1 MYDVVVVGGGPVGL
15 MLACELRL
23 GGASVVVLER
33 LTEIDQTIKAGAL
46 NTPSVEALYRRGLL
60 PAVKEA
66 HDRTLELMAA
76 FMRGRAPEGRERAS
90 EERERASEE
99 RGPASPEGQ
108 LRTTP
113 RATPRT
119 TPRIPPRFAGHFA
132 GMMLSAER
140 LDADDP
146 DLSSR
151 GPAAEIGLVSQQQ
164 LEHILAVR
172 AAELGVEVRRGVEV
186 TGFTDDGERITVTT
200 TGGPVHGRW
209 LVGCDGGR
217 STVRRLAGF
226 QFPGT
231 DPEITAYQAVAEME
245 GTERLAVGWRAT
257 PTGVYSHGPVPGRV
271 LVARFDGAPPSR
283 ANRATP
289 VTAEELQ
296 DAVRHVT
303 GADVVVKEIKTVTRF
318 TDNARQAATY
328 RLGRVLLAG
337 DAAHVHSPFGGQ
349 GLNLGLGDAV
359 NLGWKLAAVV
369 RGQAT
374 EELLDTYTRERHP
387 IGAWVL
393 DWTRAQ
399 IALMRPDAHAR
410 AARAVVA
417 DLIETVTGTTY
428 FVKKISGVWHRYDM
442 PGAGGHPLVG
452 RSAPDYEF
460 EDGSR
465 LADHLHAGRG
475 LFVLPGGTAPDDHG
489 PAVDGYGDRIVTV
502 TTAIRDPHAPGAL
515 LVRPDGFVAWAQ
527 DNRAQG
533 PDGLDTE
540 GLERALETWFGQPA
554 DAPTAAR

>member
-1 MYDVVVVGGGPVGL
+1 MSYDVVVVGGGPVGL
-15 MLACELRL
+15 VLACELRL
-23 GGASVVVLER
+23 GGTSVVVLER
-33 LTEIDQTIKAGAL
+33 LTEIDPTIKAGAL

-60 PAVKEA
+60 PALKEA
-66 HDRTLELMAA
+66 HDRTLELVAT
-76 FMRGRAPEGRERAS
+76 FMRGRAPGEGPR
-90 EERERASEE
+90 
-99 RGPASPEGQ
+99 
-108 LRTTP
+108 RT
-113 RATPRT
+113 
-119 TPRIPPRFAGHFA
+119 PPRFAGHFA
-132 GMMLSAER
+132 GMMLSADR

-146 DLSSR
+146 DLSGH

-164 LEHILAVR
+164 LEQILAVR

-186 TGFTDDGERITVTT
+186 TGFTDDGERVTVTT

-217 STVRRLAGF
+217 STVRKLAGF
-226 QFPGT
+226 EFPGT

-245 GTERLAVGWRAT
+245 GTEHLGVGWQAT

-271 LVARFDGAPPSR
+271 LVARFDGVARSGADR
-283 ANRATP
+283 TAP
-289 VTAEELQ
+289 VTTEELQ

-303 GADVVVKEIKTVTRF
+303 GADVVVKEIRTATRF

-369 RGQAT
+369 RGQAQ
-374 EELLDTYTRERHP
+374 EGLLDTYTEERHP

-417 DLIETVTGTTY
+417 DLIETVAGTTY
-428 FVKKISGVWHRYDM
+428 FVKKISGVWQRYDM
-442 PGAGGHPLVG
+442 PGDSGHPLVG

-465 LADHLHAGRG
+465 LADHLHDGRG
-475 LFVLPGGTAPDDHG
+475 LLVRQSGSGLGGTA
-489 PAVDGYGDRIVTV
+489 VDGCGDRVTIV

-515 LVRPDGFVAWAQ
+515 LVRPDGFVAWAE
-527 DNRAQG
+527 D
-533 PDGLDTE
+533 PDGTDAE
-540 GLERALETWFGQPA
+540 GLANALETWFGVPA
-554 DAPTAAR
+554 DVPVALR

>member
-1 MYDVVVVGGGPVGL
+1 MSYDVVVAGGGPVGL

-33 LTEIDQTIKAGAL
+33 LTEIDPTIKAGAL

-60 PAVKEA
+60 PALKEA
-66 HDRTLELMAA
+66 HDRTLELMAT
-76 FMRGRAPEGRERAS
+76 FMRGRAPAEGPR
-90 EERERASEE
+90 
-99 RGPASPEGQ
+99 
-108 LRTTP
+108 RT
-113 RATPRT
+113 
-119 TPRIPPRFAGHFA
+119 PPRFAGHFA
-132 GMMLSAER
+132 GMMLSADR

-146 DLSSR
+146 DLSGH

-164 LEHILAVR
+164 LEQILAVR

-186 TGFTDDGERITVTT
+186 TGFTDDGEQVKVTT
-200 TGGPVHGRW
+200 TGGAVHGRW

-217 STVRRLAGF
+217 STVRKLAGF
-226 QFPGT
+226 EFPGT

-245 GTERLAVGWRAT
+245 GTEHLGVGWQAT

-271 LVARFDGAPPSR
+271 LVARFDGVARSGADR
-283 ANRATP
+283 TTP
-289 VTAEELQ
+289 VTTEELQ
-296 DAVRHVT
+296 DAVRYVT
-303 GADVVVKEIKTVTRF
+303 GADVVVKEIRTATRF
-318 TDNARQAATY
+318 TDNARQAAAY

-369 RGQAT
+369 RGQAP
-374 EELLDTYTRERHP
+374 EGLLDTYTRERHP

-417 DLIETVTGTTY
+417 DLIETVAGTTY
-428 FVKKISGVWHRYDM
+428 FVKKISGVWQRYDM
-442 PGAGGHPLVG
+442 PGDSGHPLVG

-465 LADHLHAGRG
+465 LADHLHDGRG
-475 LFVLPGGTAPDDHG
+475 LLVRRSGSGLGGT
-489 PAVDGYGDRIVTV
+489 AVDGYGDRVTTV

-515 LVRPDGFVAWAQ
+515 LVRPDGFVAWAE
-527 DNRAQG
+527 DA
-533 PDGLDTE
+533 DGTDAE
-540 GLERALETWFGQPA
+540 GLANALETWFGAPA
-554 DAPTAAR
+554 DVPAALR

>member
-1 MYDVVVVGGGPVGL
+1 MSYDVVVAGGGPVGL

-60 PAVKEA
+60 PALKEA

-76 FMRGRAPEGRERAS
+76 FMRGRTPAEG
-90 EERERASEE
+90 
-99 RGPASPEGQ
+99 
-108 LRTTP
+108 P
-113 RATPRT
+113 R
-119 TPRIPPRFAGHFA
+119 RIPPRFAGHFA

-146 DLSSR
+146 DLSGR

-164 LEHILAVR
+164 LEEILAVR

-186 TGFTDDGERITVTT
+186 TGFADDGERVTVTT
-200 TGGPVHGRW
+200 TDGPVQGRW

-217 STVRRLAGF
+217 STVRKLAGF
-226 QFPGT
+226 DFPGT

-245 GTERLAVGWRAT
+245 GTEHLGVGWQAT

-271 LVARFDGAPPSR
+271 LVARFDGVARSGADR
-283 ANRATP
+283 TAP
-289 VTAEELQ
+289 VTPEELQ
-296 DAVRHVT
+296 DSVRYVT
-303 GADVVVKEIKTVTRF
+303 GADVVVKEIRTATRF

-369 RGQAT
+369 RGQAP
-374 EELLDTYTRERHP
+374 EGLLDTYTRERHP

-410 AARAVVA
+410 AARSVVA

-428 FVKKISGVWHRYDM
+428 FVKKISGVWQRYDM
-442 PGAGGHPLVG
+442 PGDSGHPLVG

-465 LADHLHAGRG
+465 LADHLHHGRG
-475 LFVLPGGTAPDDHG
+475 LLVRQSGSRLGGT
-489 PAVDGYGDRIVTV
+489 AVDGYGDRVTTV

-515 LVRPDGFVAWAQ
+515 LVRPDGIVAWAG
-527 DNRAQG
+527 DPHD
-533 PDGLDTE
+533 PDAE
-540 GLERALETWFGQPA
+540 GVADALETWFGAPA
-554 DAPTAAR
+554 DVPAALRRTVRRASWVFGQIFTLAARHTRPRSRL

>member
-1 MYDVVVVGGGPVGL
+1 MSYDVVVAGGGPVGL

-33 LTEIDQTIKAGAL
+33 LTEIDPTLKAGAL

-60 PAVKEA
+60 PELKEVQA
-66 HDRTLELMAA
+66 RTMELVQA
-76 FMRGRAPEGRERAS
+76 FMRKQAS
-90 EERERASEE
+90 EG
-99 RGPASPEGQ
+99 GPR
-108 LRTTP
+108 RT
-113 RATPRT
+113 
-119 TPRIPPRFAGHFA
+119 PPRFAGHFA
-132 GMMLSAER
+132 GMMLSADL

-146 DLSSR
+146 DLSGR
-151 GPAAEIGLVSQQQ
+151 GPITEIGLVPQQQ
-164 LEHILAVR
+164 LEQILAVR

-186 TGFTDDGERITVTT
+186 TGFADDGEQVTVTT

-217 STVRRLAGF
+217 STVRKLAGF
-226 QFPGT
+226 EFPGT

-245 GTERLAVGWRAT
+245 GTEHLGVGWQAT
-257 PTGVYSHGPVPGRV
+257 PTGVYSHGPVPGRI
-271 LVARFDGAPPSR
+271 LVARFDGGAPGR
-283 ANRATP
+283 DGKTTP
-289 VTAEELQ
+289 VTTEELQ
-296 DAVRHVT
+296 DAVRYVT
-303 GADVVVKEIKTVTRF
+303 GSGVVVKEIKSVTRF
-318 TDNARQAATY
+318 TDNARQATTY

-369 RGQAT
+369 RGQAP
-374 EELLDTYTRERHP
+374 EGLLDTYTRERHP

-417 DLIETVTGTTY
+417 DLLGTVTGTTY
-428 FVKKISGVWHRYDM
+428 FVKRISGVWQRYDM
-442 PGAGGHPLVG
+442 PGDNGHSLVG

-465 LADHLHAGRG
+465 LADHLHDGRG
-475 LFVLPGGTAPDDHG
+475 LLVRRSGSRLDGA
-489 PAVDGYGDRIVTV
+489 AADGYGDRVATV
-502 TTAIRDPHAPGAL
+502 TTAIREPHAPGAL
-515 LVRPDGFVAWAQ
+515 LVRPDGVVAWAE
-527 DNRAQG
+527 D
-533 PDGLDTE
+533 PDAADAE
-540 GLERALETWFGQPA
+540 GLANALETWFGAPA
-554 DAPTAAR
+554 DVPATLG